1 MICKLKLPLACSD
14 HLLNL
19 ISSQALATYAAD
31 IYDPKSHVT
40 PLISY
45 GAMDVVAAFLFY
57 DSDEISNPDI
67 LKPFTDIPAVHST
80 VGFRTLANIAEET
93 DVLVI
98 HGIK

>member
-1 MICKLKLPLACSD
+1 
-14 HLLNL
+14 
-19 ISSQALATYAAD
+19 
-31 IYDPKSHVT
+31 
-40 PLISY
+40 
-45 GAMDVVAAFLFY
+45 MDVVAAFLFY